1 MGATHTDTS
10 TSIGANIKRRRVA
23 AGLSQEE
30 LAFALEVSRQTVS
43 NWETSRTIPD
53 AQSLKLIAQQLS
65 CSADELLGADV
76 PGSFPAIDRT
86 RGARRELL
94 GVTAAILSL
103 YVLAGFMSALH
114 IEDPS
119 AAGLTTF
126 EALRFGAL
134 AVLVAWSLSIQKRCG
149 VRTMGAVVQLITLV
163 PHGVSR
169 RGDRILQLL
178 GRWWWSLWFGLFG
191 LSTLLGAC
199 VSIAGGN
206 PNLQA
211 ALIVS
216 ACMLAPFAIAFT
228 WERNQP
234 ERRQ

>member
-10 TSIGANIKRRRVA
+10 TSIGANIKRRRMA
-23 AGLSQEE
+23 ARLSQEE

-53 AQSLKLIAQQLS
+53 AQFLKLIAQQLS

-86 RGARRELL
+86 RGARRELT
-94 GVTAAILSL
+94 GVTVALFAIFVAMGFFNAL
-103 YVLAGFMSALH
+103 Y
-114 IEDPS
+114 IEEPM
-119 AAGLTTF
+119 AMGKRTF
-126 EALRFGAL
+126 DALRLGTL
-134 AVLVAWSLSIQKRCG
+134 LVLIAWSISIRRRYG
-149 VRTMGAVVQLITLV
+149 VKTMRAVVQLITLV
-163 PHGVSR
+163 PHGASR
-169 RGDRILQLL
+169 RGDRILQFL

-206 PNLQA
+206 SNPQA

-216 ACMLAPFAIAFT
+216 ACMFAPFAIAFT